1 MSAIIQCP
9 RTEETIGQFT
19 LLFKQAHA
27 DTQALAL
34 ARGRTRQFHKRCSV
48 RPQGRCPS
56 AWRGQVTRLVALA
69 PAGVAE
75 WSLCACRPD
84 GQACPTMGSF

>member
-1 MSAIIQCP
+1 MPEDGCS
-9 RTEETIGQFT
+9 ETIGHFI
-19 LLFKQAHA
+19 LLVKQAHA

-34 ARGRTRQFHKRCSV
+34 ARGRTRRFHKRCSV
-48 RPQGRCPS
+48 RLQGRCPS
-56 AWRGQVTRLVALA
+56 AWHRQVTRLVALA

-75 WSLCACRPD
+75 WSLCACRS